1 MAARA
6 THIRTVEDRKPALTR
21 CKWTG
26 FWLNRQ
32 NKRRKR
38 IEIRGQ
44 TRVRRPK
51 FGIRIPL
58 LDQSGTGLQ
67 GSNREFEILDFVPVG
82 TPMQRQSSGNTA
94 HAGGVPRTRCEMP
107 GT

>member
-51 FGIRIPL
+51 FGIRIPI
-58 LDQSGTGLQ
+58 LDQASTSLQ
-67 GSNREFEILDFVPVG
+67 RSDREFKILHFVAVG
-82 TPMQRQSSGNTA
+82 TPMQRQGSGNTA
-94 HAGGVPRTRCEMP
+94 HTRRVARAGGEM
-107 GT
+107 